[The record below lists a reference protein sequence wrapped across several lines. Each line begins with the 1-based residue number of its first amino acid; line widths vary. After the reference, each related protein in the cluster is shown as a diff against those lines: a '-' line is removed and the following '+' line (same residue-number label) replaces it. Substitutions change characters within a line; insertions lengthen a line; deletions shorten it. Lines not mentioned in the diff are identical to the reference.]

1 LFRRIVGAIFGIT
14 RSMRPKHWVK
24 NVVVFAA
31 LVFSSSFFN
40 PKKDLRSLIAFLLFC
55 LVAGSVY
62 LINDIADIEKD
73 KKHPEKSKRPIPS
86 GELPIPVAT
95 AVAVVF
101 SLGSL
106 TAGFYLS
113 LYLGVILGAY
123 LFSNLLYSFWLEEII
138 IIDVFIISLGFV
150 LRAIAGAVV
159 IDVSISSWLVISTM
173 FLALFLALNK
183 RKAEFTFNQDQ
194 NYENSSI
201 LEEYTQRYLDQLILV
216 VTTSIIVSYS
226 LYTFNSI
233 HSDQMLW
240 TIPFVLYGVFRYM
253 YLTEVKEYGGQ
264 LSDVLLKD
272 KPLVID
278 ILLWGASVV
287 SILIYFNSG

>member
-1 LFRRIVGAIFGIT
+1 MVKKIVDAIIGIVKT
-14 RSMRPKHWVK
+14 MRPKHWIK

-31 LVFSSSFFN
+31 LVFSSSFLN
-40 PKKDLRSLIAFLLFC
+40 LRKDLRSLVAFLLFC

-62 LINDIADIEKD
+62 LINDITDVEED
-73 KKHPEKSKRPIPS
+73 RKHPEKSKRPIPS
-86 GELPIPVAT
+86 GELPIPLA
-95 AVAVVF
+95 AVAATVF
-101 SLGSL
+101 SLGGIV
-106 TAGFYLS
+106 AGFYLS
-113 LYLGVILGAY
+113 TYLGAILATY
-123 LFSNLLYSFWLEEII
+123 LVSNLLYSFWLEEVI
-138 IIDVFIISLGFV
+138 IIDVFVISLGFV

-159 IDVSISSWLVISTM
+159 IDVHISSWLIISTM

-183 RKAEFTFNQDQ
+183 RKAEKMETQK
-194 NYENSSI
+194 EGSEGRSS
-201 LEEYTQRYLDQLILV
+201 LEEYTQNYLDQLILV

-226 LYTFNSI
+226 LYTFNSV
-233 HSDQMLW
+233 HSDYMLW

-272 KPLVID
+272 KSLVAD

-287 SILIYFNSG
+287 SILVYFNSG